1 MLVRRQ
7 TAHHISRL
15 RLPQPQYLQRTFFG
29 LTLLVLTAP
38 VVRGDLLEADDECRD
53 ESCALNALQLH
64 SQRARELNASHPPLC
79 DPSIVAET
87 CEGINKLTS
96 EYYGTTAD
104 KDLEVIHAAE
114 LSEHIMASRSSVLDF
129 FNQYLG
135 LENQED
141 DKRALARDAVA
152 VKCMD
157 LCEKLVASIP
167 KERRPPA
174 SDVAC
179 YMPDGASKP
188 LCDIDVSASAFEGVE
203 FSLSANSSA
212 QTLGEAPG
220 QLPETGDGKE
230 VSALKELLHAPEKAN
245 RSDQLEALDALNYP
259 ALKPGEM
266 TVVVCNLFRIYP
278 LNNIVASASPSST
291 ASFLEGARRSEW
303 IDDVTKLAVK
313 AQAYTATAIRSITSA
328 KADAT
333 MMLWFGDKSTTS
345 KKEVRR
351 VSTQVNRLLSNV
363 AYEYPGPQCRENV
376 YAYVHPNPPYN
387 KNDRGQYLFYLCD
400 DYIKA
405 PMGTQLETLTHEA
418 SHHETSLTD
427 DVCYKGSGSD
437 CLKAY
442 GRVAC
447 QDLAKSDSKKALRNA
462 DNFCFFVN
470 DIQPNAVTPSCPEL
484 PRCSFDPT
492 CSCSGG
498 LVKREEQ
505 TSTGSV
511 CYTCGKTPSKK
522 PLKKHAHGS
531 TSGVCPSDDTG
542 GTCRIFLC
550 SRTRG
555 PTMCSSGK
563 CFCRPGLC
571 AEDGYCVP
579 PKVMS
584 SDLGSGPDQECQVD
598 TGGTCKFLWCWHGRG
613 PTNCIDGKCQ
623 CREGY
628 CQKDGT
634 CEPKLQN

>member
-1 MLVRRQ
+1 
-7 TAHHISRL
+7 
-15 RLPQPQYLQRTFFG
+15 
-29 LTLLVLTAP
+29 
-38 VVRGDLLEADDECRD
+38 
-53 ESCALNALQLH
+53 
-64 SQRARELNASHPPLC
+64 
-79 DPSIVAET
+79 
-87 CEGINKLTS
+87 
-96 EYYGTTAD
+96 
-104 KDLEVIHAAE
+104 
-114 LSEHIMASRSSVLDF
+114 
-129 FNQYLG
+129 
-135 LENQED
+135 
-141 DKRALARDAVA
+141 
-152 VKCMD
+152 
-157 LCEKLVASIP
+157 
-167 KERRPPA
+167 
-174 SDVAC
+174 
-179 YMPDGASKP
+179 MPDGASKP
-188 LCDIDVSASAFEGVE
+188 LCDIDVSATAFEGVE

-333 MMLWFGDKSTTS
+333 MTLGLMLWFGDKSTTS

-462 DNFCFFVN
+462 D
-470 DIQPNAVTPSCPEL
+470 
-484 PRCSFDPT
+484 
-492 CSCSGG
+492 
-498 LVKREEQ
+498 
-505 TSTGSV
+505 
-511 CYTCGKTPSKK
+511 
-522 PLKKHAHGS
+522 
-531 TSGVCPSDDTG
+531 
-542 GTCRIFLC
+542 TCRHLEA
-550 SRTRG
+550 
-555 PTMCSSGK
+555 
-563 CFCRPGLC
+563 FCC
-571 AEDGYCVP
+571 N
-579 PKVMS
+579 KS
-584 SDLGSGPDQECQVD
+584 
-598 TGGTCKFLWCWHGRG
+598 
-613 PTNCIDGKCQ
+613 
-623 CREGY
+623 
-628 CQKDGT
+628 
-634 CEPKLQN
+634 